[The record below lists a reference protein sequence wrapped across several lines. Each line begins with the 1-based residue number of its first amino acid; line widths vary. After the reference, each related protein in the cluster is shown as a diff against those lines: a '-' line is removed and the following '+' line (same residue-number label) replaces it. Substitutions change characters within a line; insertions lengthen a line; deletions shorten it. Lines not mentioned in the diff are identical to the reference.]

1 MGAMPIPLQQP
12 AISDEVMLARYPFLP
27 QAGPWI
33 ADLAQNQGVDLEQ
46 LLEGEMMED
55 ARQRARVRLVQM
67 VESDEGIDLQSSRDI
82 HTLEGRVSEAFSFYY
97 ARLVIC
103 ALENE
108 RVISRWAQAEAER
121 AERIM
126 ADDPIGLPIIARTF
140 ISKLKEPE
148 GNSREWF
155 IGMADFIELC
165 PKITGERWRLANSEI
180 ERGWVRLHEERNYS
194 SRAKLARLLRERI
207 KSAITKDVYEKMAN
221 VTDEISIR
229 LVEPVAMVSNLMASR
244 VKESV
249 ALSST
254 QEEDWPPCMRHA
266 IEQLSAGVNVNHH
279 GRVFLAAMSSTLGL
293 PLETA
298 VGFFHGAP
306 DYSPETTSY
315 QLNHIYV
322 GGYTPAACASLK
334 VNHNCPVS
342 PGQDRLCD
350 QQWMSHPLKYVRA
363 KHKRRSVQES
373 LENTENVSDS
383 AQD

>member
-1 MGAMPIPLQQP
+1 MPIPLQQP

-33 ADLAQNQGVDLEQ
+33 ADLAQQQGVDLEQ

-67 VESDEGIDLQSSRDI
+67 VESDEGLDLQSSRDI
-82 HTLEGRVSEAFSFYY
+82 HTLGGRVSEAFSFYY

-108 RVISRWAQAEAER
+108 RSISRWAQAEAER
-121 AERIM
+121 AEKIM
-126 ADDPIGLPIIARTF
+126 IDDPVGLPIIAQTF
-140 ISKLKEPE
+140 ISKIKEPE
-148 GNSREWF
+148 SGSTDWS

-180 ERGWVRLHEERNYS
+180 EGGWVRLYEEGNYS

-207 KSAITKDVYEKMAN
+207 KSSITIDAYEKMSS
-221 VTDEISIR
+221 VTDELAIR
-229 LVEPVAMVSNLMASR
+229 LAEPVAIVSKLLASR
-244 VKESV
+244 VKETV

-266 IEQLSAGVNVNHH
+266 IEQLAGGVNVNHH

-293 PLETA
+293 PLEAA
-298 VGFFHGAP
+298 VEFFQGAP
-306 DYSPETTSY
+306 DFSPETTSY
-315 QLNHIYV
+315 QLNHIYQ
-322 GGYTPAACASLK
+322 GEYTPAACASIK
-334 VNHNCPVS
+334 INHNCPVS

-350 QQWMSHPLKYVRA
+350 QQWMNHPLKYVRA
-363 KHKRRSVQES
+363 KHRRRSAQES
-373 LENTENVSDS
+373 LENTESKPYS